1 MTKGPY
7 SQFITTRHYQLAIRQ
22 LFVKPKAVLPQLF
35 NHLALAADINTLKW
49 YSDTILY
56 TKPDETIIAPD
67 IFNYQSLLATV
78 KSGCFAK
85 FKWIFETYQ
94 FISLIY
100 SKQPETTIFTSPE
113 ILEYFIGNVIR
124 VAGTVN
130 TGFSAQCKCNAGTD
144 GFQKILYWLLFSQ
157 NTSDDINLQECTGS
171 TGLLLVGQPGANTF
185 SLNLRPPGVGLELSV
200 DGSVNLRFYNTRE
213 KMDYKSVYLSAV
225 TMENWDLAQQI
236 LVKLISPRYIQTGKD
251 ILQPSLKAGIIAGNR
266 QYIDYILSVA
276 PANGE
281 WLAQGRTNNF
291 SELENI
297 IRCWH
302 FEGTI
307 STGLLLVP
315 STLTAIGDELQA
327 KRVELLTWYLQT
339 YFHKYGR
346 PDITNEEL
354 GLYIDFTNDTVGYL
368 TPELWQVINQY
379 FNYVRHAVVNS
390 TKKFNMYAKKR
401 FLTAIGA
408 SNLQM
413 AELLLEEYLG
423 ILEQTDCKDWVIHI
437 PSDTLIRLCGNKHP
451 GANLAMLKWL
461 WNQTD
466 NFITDWA
473 VIYSSARTWILKYY
487 NFDNQMLVT
496 TLIRWIWDNICM
508 PRNATL
514 DFAINILSENT
525 SYVLRQPEIINL
537 IITCH
542 PILVPKIWEMAIKWY
557 NRDIIAFLLNA
568 YPNEIQGLAFPYEN
582 YFRGLFTHLDFSCL
596 MIETFPNI
604 ATRINADMVFELIT
618 KQYGVYKSE
627 PNYLPQLLALFPIDG
642 NVSQHSN
649 YIFHYANRNYESVP
663 GWRSV
668 LYKICLLEPDK
679 YSVILDPEQP
689 NNLALAQ
696 FHITTQYNSRDVN
709 IIDICPICKFT
720 VSSMVTSCGH
730 QFCEPCITKW
740 LQHQPNQAQKNC
752 PYCRTNN
759 PGLYKI
765 KFAAST
771 LNYKPT

>member
-1 MTKGPY
+1 MAKGPY

-35 NHLALAADINTLKW
+35 NHLALAADIDTLQW

-85 FKWIFETYQ
+85 FKWMFETYQ

-100 SKQPETTIFTSPE
+100 SKPPEKTIFTSPE

-124 VAGTVN
+124 VAGNKIDNKPINTELIGCTVN
-130 TGFSAQCKCNAGTD
+130 TGFSAQCKDTAGTD
-144 GFQKILYWLLFSQ
+144 GFHKILYWLLFSQ
-157 NTSDDINLQECTGS
+157 NTSDDIHLQEWT
-171 TGLLLVGQPGANTF
+171 
-185 SLNLRPPGVGLELSV
+185 
-200 DGSVNLRFYNTRE
+200 VNLRFYNTRE

-236 LVKLISPRYIQTGKD
+236 LVKLIPPRYIQTGKD

-266 QYIDYILSVA
+266 QYIDYILSVD

-302 FEGTI
+302 FEGT
-307 STGLLLVP
+307 
-315 STLTAIGDELQA
+315 LTAMGDELQA

-346 PDITNEEL
+346 PYIKNEEL
-354 GLYIDFTNDTVGYL
+354 GLYIDFTIDAVGYL
-368 TPELWQVINQY
+368 TPELWQVITQY
-379 FNYVRHAVVNS
+379 FNDVRHTVDTGSLAQSLGTTVDTGSLAQSLGTAVVNS

-401 FLTAIGA
+401 LLTAIGA

-413 AELLLEEYLG
+413 AELLLEEYLV
-423 ILEQTDCKDWVIHI
+423 ISEQTDCKDWVIHI
-437 PSDTLIRLCGNKHP
+437 PSDTLIGLCGNKHP
-451 GANLAMLKWL
+451 GSNLAMLRWL

-473 VIYSSARTWILKYY
+473 VIYSSARAWILKYY

-508 PRNATL
+508 PRHATL
-514 DFAINILSENT
+514 DFAVNILSENI

-596 MIETFPNI
+596 MIEEFPNI

-618 KQYGVYKSE
+618 KQYGVYKIE

-696 FHITTQYNSRDVN
+696 FHITTQYNSMDVN
-709 IIDICPICKFT
+709 IIDICPICQFT
-720 VSSMVTSCGH
+720 ESSMVTSCGH
-730 QFCEPCITKW
+730 QFCAPCINKW
-740 LQHQPNQAQKNC
+740 LQLQLQLQKNC
-752 PYCRTNN
+752 PYCRTKN

-765 KFAAST
+765 KFVAST
-771 LNYKPT
+771 